1 LYSLVGATHEVSE
14 ISNRVG
20 DIRPENVFINFDG
33 QVKAGSLYSYP
44 NENTNYK
51 KSIDQE
57 VTLLAPEDVEKLQ
70 LGASDNQENKWS

>member
-1 LYSLVGATHEVSE
+1 LVGATQEVSE
-14 ISNRVG
+14 ISNKVG

-33 QVKAGSLYSYP
+33 QVKVGSLYSYP

-57 VTLLAPEDVEKLQ
+57 VTLLAPEDVAKLQ